1 MSTLNKI
8 LLLLLLIILLS
19 IIYFFSIFPTKPSVK
34 TEITPIHIEQL
45 VLPKAEQKDEEAD
58 ILAQLE
64 EVSTLIQ
71 EYEPSEEEE
80 ANEVFASLEES
91 VHLEV
96 LTPLVVVP
104 KAVSVVMNKVKKPK
118 HIKKNRPKPRK
129 HKRVNVKKRVSS
141 PKIVKHKVEIKKVA
155 KKKILKKKIVA
166 QLKKPKI
173 TARKKRVKKIVL
185 APLLKPVVMKHKKV
199 SKTKKN
205 IALGVVSE
213 AYVLSEKEQKNF
225 KNLELVGVSKSFSLE
240 ETPAIKSPKYIK
252 ENRKQKMALGN
263 LSFVKTLGVVN
274 VSKKYD
280 ESTVLDQKE
289 KEDLRENGLKV
300 VVGLR
305 KEDVSNLA
313 PVKSL
318 GVVNVSSAFESNR

>member
-1 MSTLNKI
+1 LSTLNKI

-155 KKKILKKKIVA
+155 KKKIVA